1 MTIIHISSAKTWR
14 GGEQQIAYL
23 LVELAERKIQQI
35 MLCPVNSPLHLFCE
49 KQSIPVKTFAKRSGV
64 DLGLAW
70 QLTRLCRR
78 SVRPIIHVHD
88 SQAHTAAFISATL
101 WMNKTPVI
109 IHRRVGFPL
118 KKSFLTGLKYNH
130 HSISRIICVSEYV
143 REHMNAVLA
152 NTGKTVTV
160 YDGIDLTKFQG
171 KTKCRIL
178 KERFNF
184 SDKHI
189 LIGNTSAITEE
200 KDYFT
205 FIDTADILLR
215 NHDDLRFFIIGDGSQ
230 KQIITDYI
238 EEKGLSDKILLT
250 GFVNNI
256 QDILPELDLFLFTS
270 VMEGLGTSL
279 LDAFACRIPVV
290 STNAGGIP
298 EIVKDHITGLV
309 VGIKKP
315 AEMAIAVEAILT
327 NPELKHK
334 LVENAYVWVQEFSVK
349 NIASEIIDIYNKV
362 K

>member
-35 MLCPVNSPLHLFCE
+35 MVCPENSPLHLFCE
-49 KQSIPVKTFAKRSGV
+49 KHSIQFSTFEKRSGV
-64 DLGLAW
+64 DLGLARI
-70 QLTRLCRR
+70 LVRLCNHAD
-78 SVRPIIHVHD
+78 RPIIHVHD
-88 SQAHTAAFISATL
+88 SQAHTAAFISASL
-101 WMNKTPVI
+101 WRNKTPVI

-130 HSISRIICVSEYV
+130 PSIFRIICVSEYV
-143 REHMNAVLA
+143 RKHMSSVLA
-152 NTGKTVTV
+152 NPEKTVTV

-171 KTKCRIL
+171 KTRSKIL
-178 KERFNF
+178 KDRFNL

-200 KDYFT
+200 KDYIT
-205 FIDTADILLR
+205 FVDTASILLTTR
-215 NHDDLRFFIIGDGSQ
+215 DDLRFFIIGDGSL
-230 KQIITDYI
+230 KQVITDYI
-238 EEKGLSDKILLT
+238 KEKGLSDKILLT
-250 GFVNNI
+250 GFLNNI

-279 LDAFACRIPVV
+279 LDAFACGLPVV

-298 EIVKDHITGLV
+298 EIVKDHNTGLV

-315 AEMAIAVEAILT
+315 AEMAVAVESILT
-327 NPELKHK
+327 DPELKNQ
-334 LVENAYVWVQEFSVK
+334 LVSNAFQLVQEFSVR
-349 NIASEIIDIYNKV
+349 NIASKIVGIYKEV
-362 K
+362 H